1 MKPFFSYYGS
11 KYRLCQQGFY
21 PAPSLGNVVIEPFAG
36 SATYSVYHE
45 PKRAILID
53 KDPVIVGI
61 WNYLINASEKQI
73 SSLPTMGDKHIYD
86 FEDALSKLQPVEQN
100 LIGFWTAKARP
111 QPSKS
116 LGNWFTTY
124 YKEKSCRVWNEY
136 VKDRIIKQLPKIKK
150 WQAILGDYDI
160 AYGQSLDFKNQTYFI
175 DPPYSGIAGR
185 KYKHNKINYPHLKRW
200 IEGNK
205 QSQIIAC
212 ENQNLTY
219 RWADFNKTHE
229 ALNMRGKSKELAWV
243 QEYTGKQAVNAK
255 TRLKFDYE

>member
-73 SSLPTMGDKHIYD
+73 SSLPTMGYKNIYD
-86 FEDALSKLQPVEQN
+86 FENALSELQQVERD

-124 YKEKSCRVWNEY
+124 YKEKGCRVWNEY
-136 VKDRIIKQLPKIKK
+136 VKDRIISQLPKIRK
-150 WQAILGDYDI
+150 WQAILGDYDTDDYFDYLFLI
-160 AYGQSLDFKNQTYFI
+160 SKPWTHLTYFI
-175 DPPYSGIAGR
+175 DPPYSSNAGK

-200 IEGNK
+200 IEKNK

-212 ENQNLTY
+212 ENQDLTY

-229 ALNMRGKSKELAWV
+229 ALNMRGKGKELAWV
-243 QEYTGKQAVNAK
+243 Q
-255 TRLKFDYE
+255 